1 MLKRLSGFKKGKS
14 AFTLIELLVVIAIIA
29 ILIGLLLPAVQKVRE
44 AAAKTQCANN
54 MKQIG
59 LSLHNHTSTYGCLPT
74 SGEGFTAAGATGFDT
89 ISTFTAI
96 LPGMEQEAV
105 YKQINTAKH
114 YVSNDA
120 SGAAGSAAAQAPFKA
135 VIKAFVCPAN
145 PVHQGKDAQDY
156 GLTDYMPVA
165 YCDIAPNT
173 GMRWNAV
180 QGKQVGALKLTG
192 TQAYKAGVTDT
203 FLVNATG
210 GMTIT
215 GISDGTSNTIAII
228 EDVGRGVMV
237 GSANLTASSKY
248 TDPDGGAIV
257 STGGNGNFRRL
268 GRWAEPDNGN
278 GWSGVPT
285 WPISSTTASTST
297 TCQGT
302 AATEPPNTSPCD
314 QRKFINNT
322 PQSFGTSGNNLWA
335 TNNFGPNDEPF
346 SYHTGGAFAV
356 FADGHVSFIMDSINW
371 QVARGLATAQGGET
385 FQLP

>member
-1 MLKRLSGFKKGKS
+1 MLKCLSFIKKGKS

-59 LSLHNHTSTYGCLPT
+59 LALHNHTSTYNCLPT
-74 SGEGFTAAGATGFDT
+74 SGEGITSAGATGFDT

-96 LPGMEQEAV
+96 LPSMEQEAV

-114 YVSNDA
+114 YVANDA

-145 PVHQGKDAQDY
+145 PYHQGKDAQDY

-165 YCDIAPNT
+165 YCDIHPTFGVRDTSA
-173 GMRWNAV
+173 A
-180 QGKQVGALKLTG
+180 GKQKGALVLTG
-192 TQAYKAGVTDT
+192 TVAYNAAVATNFT
-203 FLVNATG
+203 YVVNASS
-210 GMTIT
+210 GMSIT
-215 GISDGTSNTIAII
+215 GISDGTSNTVAII

-248 TDPDGGAIV
+248 PDPDGGTIV

-278 GWSGVPT
+278 GWSGVPA
-285 WPISSTTASTST
+285 WPI
-297 TCQGT
+297 T
-302 AATEPPNTSPCD
+302 AATTGASANCQMAIPAANTACD
-314 QRKFINNT
+314 SRKFINNT
-322 PQSFGTSGNNLWA
+322 PQSFGTSGNNLWG

-346 SYHTGGAFAV
+346 SFHTGGAFAV
-356 FADGHVSFIMDSINW
+356 FADGHVAFLMDSINW
-371 QVARGLATAQGGET
+371 QVARGLATAQGGEN

>member
-1 MLKRLSGFKKGKS
+1 MLKCLSFIKKGKS

-59 LSLHNHTSTYGCLPT
+59 LALHNHTSTYNCLPT
-74 SGEGFTAAGATGFDT
+74 SGEGITSAGATGFDT

-96 LPGMEQEAV
+96 LPSMEQEAV

-114 YVSNDA
+114 YVANDA

-145 PVHQGKDAQDY
+145 PYHQGKDAQDY

-165 YCDIAPNT
+165 YCDIHPTFGVRDTSA
-173 GMRWNAV
+173 A
-180 QGKQVGALKLTG
+180 GKQKGALVLTG
-192 TQAYKAGVTDT
+192 TVAYNAAVATNFT
-203 FLVNATG
+203 YVVNASS
-210 GMTIT
+210 GMSIT
-215 GISDGTSNTIAII
+215 GISDGTSNTVAII

-248 TDPDGGAIV
+248 PDPDGGAIV
-257 STGGNGNFRRL
+257 TTGGVGSNRRL

-278 GWSGVPT
+278 GWSGVPA
-285 WPISSTTASTST
+285 WPI
-297 TCQGT
+297 T
-302 AATEPPNTSPCD
+302 AATTGASANCQMAIPAANTACD
-314 QRKFINNT
+314 SRKFINNT
-322 PQSFGTSGNNLWA
+322 PQSFGTSGNNLWG

-346 SYHTGGAFAV
+346 SFHTGGAFAV
-356 FADGHVSFIMDSINW
+356 FADGHVAFLMDSINW
-371 QVARGLATAQGGET
+371 QVARGLATAQGGEN

>member
-1 MLKRLSGFKKGKS
+1 MLKRLSGLKKGKS

-59 LSLHNHTSTYGCLPT
+59 LALHNHTSTYGCLPT
-74 SGEGFTAAGATGFDT
+74 SGEGLTSAGATGFDT
-89 ISTFTAI
+89 MSTFTAI

-105 YKQINTAKH
+105 YKQINPAKH
-114 YVSNDA
+114 YVTNDA

-165 YCDIAPNT
+165 YCDIHPTFGVRDTSAT
-173 GMRWNAV
+173 
-180 QGKQVGALKLTG
+180 GKQKGALTLTG
-192 TQAYKAGVTDT
+192 TVAYNGGV
-203 FLVNATG
+203 ATNFTYVAKSSG

-215 GISDGTSNTIAII
+215 SISDGTSNTIALI

-248 TDPDGGAIV
+248 PDPDGGAIV
-257 STGGNGNFRRL
+257 TTGGVGSNRRL

-278 GWSGVPT
+278 GWSGVPA
-285 WPISSTTASTST
+285 WPISATTTGTSANCQSAAPAANA
-297 TCQGT
+297 TCD
-302 AATEPPNTSPCD
+302 S
-314 QRKFINNT
+314 RKFINNT

-346 SYHTGGAFAV
+346 SYHTGGAFSV

-371 QVARGLATAQGGET
+371 QVARGLATAQGGEN